1 MGKLHRTPITRLCE
15 HEAACGN
22 ARMHSTDQGG
32 ALAFGSDSILILEL
46 DHSPTPPLRDSPP
59 NSTCLHRSNSTASL
73 LHQGGEGGQGERGGV
88 GEKKRGATA
97 TARFYL
103 LQGQLLGSSGAGGRA
118 FTGNF
123 GDECLPSGRLQAVG
137 PLVDLS
143 WLSGCFTC
151 LAFVCLSMC

>member
-15 HEAACGN
+15 DEAACAN

-46 DHSPTPPLRDSPP
+46 DRSPPPPERDSPP
-59 NSTCLHRSNSTASL
+59 NSTGLHRSNSTASL
-73 LHQGGEGGQGERGGV
+73 LHHGGEGGGEGGGGGGGDGGG
-88 GEKKRGATA
+88 GEKKLGATA

-103 LQGQLLGSSGAGGRA
+103 LQAQLLASSGAGGRA

-137 PLVDLS
+137 PLRHARPALVAPSL
-143 WLSGCFTC
+143 
-151 LAFVCLSMC
+151 VMP